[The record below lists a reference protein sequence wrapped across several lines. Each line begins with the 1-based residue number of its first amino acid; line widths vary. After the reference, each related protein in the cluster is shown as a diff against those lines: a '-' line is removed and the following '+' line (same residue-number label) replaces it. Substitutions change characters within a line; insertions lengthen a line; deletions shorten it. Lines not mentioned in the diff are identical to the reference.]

1 LQLSVE
7 LRYMDDLIDDLIAHQ
22 EVFTLLL
29 KHIQKGIP
37 MIKITLIAPYEA
49 LIDLAVTTFREHNDF
64 EALKQADDLVQDYAF
79 EAVVCLE
86 KESYQLELDSDVI
99 IARGST
105 ANALKK
111 RDKYIPV
118 VEIPVAGNDLIRCL
132 YKSKL
137 IIDAHKVAVLG
148 SKNMIFGAEDLSEIV
163 ELDIHSYL
171 METVDDMPALVDAVK
186 DNGCD
191 ALIGGVTTC
200 EYAQKIGLTAILME
214 TGKESL
220 WQAITEAKR
229 VALISRMDQEN
240 ARLFQGILDYAYEG
254 VLAIDT
260 HHNVTLM
267 NATARKTLQI
277 QKKRVAGKMITDI
290 ISPSPLLELLI
301 KDEEALEQIIKYQNI
316 RLSVNKANI
325 QLKGED
331 VGKLVLFQDVTE
343 IQEMEGK
350 IRQKMLARGHVAKHT
365 FDDII
370 GISPVIRKAVQFAKQ
385 ISMVDSN
392 ILILGE
398 TGTGKELFAQSIH
411 NHSRRKKGPFVAINC
426 AALPENLLESELFGY
441 AKGAFTG
448 ALKEGKA
455 GLFELAHGG
464 TIFLDEI
471 GEVSANLQSR
481 LLRVLQEKE
490 IRRLGDDK
498 IISVDVRIISASNKD
513 LRELVDQGTFRKD
526 LYFRLDV
533 LKITLPTLQQ
543 RREDIPLI
551 AEYFVQQ
558 FARAFRKSSVYLSKR
573 AAKLLQSLEFSGN
586 IRELRNLC
594 ERLVVLS
601 KQEMITADDVKTI
614 LDMERHIRLVV
625 KAETYSSPDLQKR
638 SLPSYQLPQFL
649 NRQQI
654 EAALEA
660 TRYNKKE
667 AAKLLGISRAS
678 LYRCLKKLQIR

>member
-1 LQLSVE
+1 
-7 LRYMDDLIDDLIAHQ
+7 
-22 EVFTLLL
+22 
-29 KHIQKGIP
+29 
-37 MIKITLIAPYEA
+37 MIKITLIAPYET

-64 EALKQADDLVQDYAF
+64 EALKQADALIQDYDF
-79 EAVVCLE
+79 EAVVCLN
-86 KESYQLELDSDVI
+86 KELHQLELDSDVI
-99 IARGST
+99 IARGIT
-105 ANALKK
+105 ANTLKK

-137 IIDAHKVAVLG
+137 MFGAHKVAVLG
-148 SKNMIFGAEDLSEIV
+148 AKNMIFGAEELSEIV
-163 ELDIHSYL
+163 GLDIQSYL
-171 METVDDMPALVDAVK
+171 MENLENMPTLVEAAKHDGYDV
-186 DNGCD
+186 
-191 ALIGGVTTC
+191 LIGGVITC
-200 EYAQKIGLTAILME
+200 EYAQKMGLTTILLE

-254 VLAIDT
+254 VLAIDK

-277 QKKRVAGKMITDI
+277 QKRRVAGKVITDI
-290 ISPSPLLELLI
+290 IPPSPLLDLLI

-316 RLSVNKANI
+316 RLSVNKVNI

-331 VGKLVLFQDVTE
+331 VGHLVLFQDVTE

-370 GISPVIRKAVQFAKQ
+370 GIFPVIRKVVQFAKQ

-471 GEVSANLQSR
+471 GEVSASLQSR

-558 FARAFRKSSVYLSKR
+558 FARAFRKSSVHLSKH
-573 AAKLLQSLEFSGN
+573 AAELLQSLEFTGN

-601 KQEMITADDVKTI
+601 KQEMITADDVNTI
-614 LDMERHIRLVV
+614 LDMDRHIRLVV
-625 KAETYSSPDLQKR
+625 KAETLSSPDLQKR
-638 SLPSYQLPQFL
+638 SLPSHQLPQFL

-678 LYRCLKKLQIR
+678 LYRRIKNLQIR